1 MKYKL
6 GIIGLGNMGGAI
18 LNGLGNFDGKI
29 LVSTL
34 DYQNTIKSYPNA
46 DFIND
51 NQFLAQNCQYIL
63 MAVKPKDAPKILE
76 EINQYITN
84 KNIIISI
91 MAGIKISTIARS
103 VPNVGTVARVMPNLA
118 AKINLA
124 CSGIAF
130 FNETQQ
136 IKDFVVKIFE
146 NIGKVV
152 VLDEDKMDAVT
163 AISGSGIAYVYY
175 FIRSLIESGKSIG
188 LSDEESKQLVLQT
201 VLGGVGMVKH
211 FPEQNI
217 DDMIDAVCSKGGT
230 TIEAIEVLKEKNFE
244 ETINL
249 AVSAAYKK
257 SIILSRDKE

>member
-18 LNGLGNFDGKI
+18 LKGVGTDFDGKI

-130 FNETQQ
+130 
-136 IKDFVVKIFE
+136 
-146 NIGKVV
+146 
-152 VLDEDKMDAVT
+152 
-163 AISGSGIAYVYY
+163 
-175 FIRSLIESGKSIG
+175 
-188 LSDEESKQLVLQT
+188 
-201 VLGGVGMVKH
+201 
-211 FPEQNI
+211 
-217 DDMIDAVCSKGGT
+217 
-230 TIEAIEVLKEKNFE
+230 
-244 ETINL
+244 
-249 AVSAAYKK
+249 
-257 SIILSRDKE
+257 